1 MNTMVKI
8 RVLFRFRFLLNNDRN
23 ISSRTT
29 IIAPMKESS
38 IIKIGKIKRKPME
51 AMSGA
56 EPIIYSP
63 KITMKITG
71 DNLRVIDLLFLKAQ
85 NS

>member
-1 MNTMVKI
+1 
-8 RVLFRFRFLLNNDRN
+8 
-23 ISSRTT
+23 
-29 IIAPMKESS
+29 
-38 IIKIGKIKRKPME
+38 ME
-51 AMSGA
+51 AMCGA